1 MFVCDL
7 QHTNRVFDLIV
18 NDTDCMD
25 IINRFIGYGVGLFLD
40 ALNMCID
47 LLQDKHGI
55 KIQYCRLDLDKLYKD
70 FKKLQRR

>member
-7 QHTNRVFDLIV
+7 QHTNSVFDLIV
-18 NDTDCMD
+18 NDDDCMV
-25 IINRFIGYGVGLFLD
+25 IMNRFKGRGVGLFLD
-40 ALNMCID
+40 GLNICVD

-70 FKKLQRR
+70 FKNL